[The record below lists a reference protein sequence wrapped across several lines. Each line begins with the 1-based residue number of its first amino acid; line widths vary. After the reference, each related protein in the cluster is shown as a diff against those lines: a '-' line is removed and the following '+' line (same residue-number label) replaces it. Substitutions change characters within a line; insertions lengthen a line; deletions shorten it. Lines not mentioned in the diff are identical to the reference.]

1 MKPQRPGARRSRTG
15 KSSADLERGRA
26 QYERRA
32 WRDAHDHLVRAD
44 RSAKLSGD
52 DLFRLAMC
60 QGLFGDDEGML
71 ASLERAHA
79 AYREAGD
86 GPKAARMAFWLGFR
100 LTYLGETGRASGWWT
115 RAERLLD
122 AHEGDCA
129 ERGYLLIP

>member
-1 MKPQRPGARRSRTG
+1 MKRSGARRTRAG
-15 KSSADLERGRA
+15 KSSNDLERGRA
-26 QYERRA
+26 CYERRA

-44 RSAKLSGD
+44 RSAPLSGD

-79 AYREAGD
+79 AHREAGD
-86 GPKAARMAFWLGFR
+86 APKAARMAFWLGFR
-100 LTYLGETGRASGWWT
+100 LSYLGETGRANGWWT

-122 AHEGDCA
+122 ADGGECA
-129 ERGYLLIP
+129 ERGYLLIPV